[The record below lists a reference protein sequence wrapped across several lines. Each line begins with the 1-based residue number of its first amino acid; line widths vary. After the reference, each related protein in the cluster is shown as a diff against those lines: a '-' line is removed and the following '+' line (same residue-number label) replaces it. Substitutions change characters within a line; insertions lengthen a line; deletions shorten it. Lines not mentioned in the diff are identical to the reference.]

1 MDVLIDVVNSIF
13 ILVGTYFTVL
23 FLLLFFAH
31 EKKLFQ
37 RPKIKK
43 FPSVSIIIPA
53 FNEEK
58 VIEKTIKRVKEL
70 VYPRKKEII
79 VVDDGSTDKTYEIAK
94 KIKGIKVFRKK
105 NGGKANALN
114 FGLKHTKGEIVACV
128 DADSYPEKN
137 ALLKAIPFFEK
148 NVASVTTSVFIKN
161 PKSIL
166 EKLQEMEYIMIAWS
180 RKILEYLDA
189 IYVTPG
195 PMSLYKR
202 KVLLKIGGFDERN
215 LTEDIEIAWRLMKH
229 KYKIKMALDT
239 KVYTGAPKNLK
250 KWWHQ
255 RLRWNIGGL
264 QTFLKYF
271 NLYLNKEFRN
281 IGMFLLPMSSI
292 SYLLTFVGLVF
303 FIYIFSNWAQYL
315 IGAYVFGFNPLA
327 SVSFTLLPDM
337 FLFLFVFS
345 VLLTIVFVKINLG
358 TMNKITVF
366 PKKLSNLLIYVF
378 IYVAIFP
385 INLLHSIFKFLTG
398 NYEW

>member
-1 MDVLIDVVNSIF
+1 MDIVIDIINSIF

-23 FLLLFFAH
+23 FLLLFFTH
-31 EKKLFQ
+31 EKKLFH

-58 VIEKTIKRVKEL
+58 VIEKTIKNVKKL

-79 VVDDGSTDKTYEIAK
+79 VIDDGSTDKTYKIVK
-94 KIKGIKVFRKK
+94 RIKGIKIFRKK

-114 FGLKHTKGEIVACV
+114 FGLKRARGEIVVCV
-128 DADSYPEKN
+128 DADSYPEEN
-137 ALLKAIPFFEK
+137 ALLKTIPFFEK
-148 NVASVTTSVFIKN
+148 NVAAVTTSVFIKN
-161 PKSIL
+161 PKNIL

-202 KVLLKIGGFDERN
+202 KVLLKVGGFDEKN

-229 KYKIKMALDT
+229 KYKIKMVLDA
-239 KVYTGAPKNLK
+239 KIYTNVPKNLK

-264 QTFLKYF
+264 QTTFKYF
-271 NLYLNKEFRN
+271 NLFLNKEFKN

-292 SYLLTFVGLVF
+292 SYVLTFVGLIF
-303 FIYIFSNWAQYL
+303 LIYIFFNWAQYL
-315 IGAYVFGFNPLA
+315 IGAYIFGFNPF
-327 SVSFTLLPDM
+327 SFSFTLLPDM
-337 FLFLFVFS
+337 FLFLFLFS
-345 VLLTIVFVKINLG
+345 ALLTVVFIRINFK
-358 TMNKITVF
+358 TMKKITIF

-385 INLLHSIFKFLTG
+385 INLLHSFFKFLTG

>member
-1 MDVLIDVVNSIF
+1 MSIVIDIVNSIF
-13 ILVGTYFTVL
+13 LLVGTYFTIL
-23 FLLLFFAH
+23 FLLLFFTH
-31 EKKLFQ
+31 EKKLFH

-58 VIEKTIKRVKEL
+58 VIEKTIKNVKKL

-79 VVDDGSTDKTYEIAK
+79 VIDDGSTDKTYKIVK
-94 KIKGIKVFRKK
+94 RIKGIKIFRKK

-114 FGLKHTKGEIVACV
+114 FGLKRARGEIVVCV
-128 DADSYPEKN
+128 DADSYPEEN
-137 ALLKAIPFFEK
+137 ALLKTIPFFEK
-148 NVASVTTSVFIKN
+148 NVAAVTTSVFIKN
-161 PKSIL
+161 PKNIL

-202 KVLLKIGGFDERN
+202 KVLLKVGGFDEKN

-229 KYKIKMALDT
+229 KYKIKMVLDA
-239 KVYTGAPKNLK
+239 KIYTNVPKNLK

-264 QTFLKYF
+264 QTTFKYF
-271 NLYLNKEFRN
+271 NLFLNKEFKN

-292 SYLLTFVGLVF
+292 SYVLTFVGLIF
-303 FIYIFSNWAQYL
+303 LIYIFFNWAQYL
-315 IGAYVFGFNPLA
+315 IGAYIFGFNPF
-327 SVSFTLLPDM
+327 SFSFTLLPDM
-337 FLFLFVFS
+337 FLFLFLFS
-345 VLLTIVFVKINLG
+345 ALLTVVFIRINFK
-358 TMNKITVF
+358 TMKKITIF

-385 INLLHSIFKFLTG
+385 INLLHSFFKFLTG